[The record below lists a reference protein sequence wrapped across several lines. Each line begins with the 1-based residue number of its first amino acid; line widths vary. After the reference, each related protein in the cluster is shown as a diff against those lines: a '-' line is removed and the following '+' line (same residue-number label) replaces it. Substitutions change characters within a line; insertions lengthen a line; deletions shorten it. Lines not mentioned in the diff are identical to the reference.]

1 MNRVLLT
8 KAECAALRGL
18 AILGIVLHNYT
29 HWLGMAVKEN
39 EYQFHRNNCDGLL
52 HAVLHADINLPI
64 HLLSFFGHYGVP
76 VFLFLSGY
84 GLVLKYEKN
93 LNGNPNLTGNPNVN
107 GNSKQVMRNVAGSLS
122 FIRYHF
128 LKLFR
133 MMIVGFVAFVMLD
146 AITPGRH
153 HYQLLHVVAQL
164 GMFNNLLPTPDKVI
178 WPGPYWFF
186 GLMLQLYIVY
196 RLLIW
201 RRHWGIVVGLMV
213 VCWLLQAFCEPE
225 GELLNRLRYNF
236 VGGMLPFGLGVLLA
250 RFQSRFSASLST
262 GKGRYAMLLLTASAL
277 VFLLSFNQQT
287 WYWVPV
293 FVVLASVALVKVLPR
308 KMGSMLEWTG
318 GVSAAMFVCHPIARK
333 IIIAPYRT
341 HDIYAGLLLYLV
353 ASICLAWLFAEVMKH
368 IPEPKNHS

>member
-93 LNGNPNLTGNPNVN
+93 LNVNPNLTGNPNVN
-107 GNSKQVMRNVAGSLS
+107 GNSKQVMRNIAGSLS